1 MKTIALAGFLDET
14 LDIGNFK
21 DVSNNG
27 LQIEN
32 SGEVSRVAVGVD
44 ASLRGFRAAV
54 EAGADLMVCHH
65 GLSWGDSLKRIT
77 GLNYQLVSYAVAHNL
92 AVYAAHLPLD
102 AHPVYGNNAQLCK
115 LLGVGHKKPAFGY
128 HGNDIGFVGTLARPM
143 SFEAFCGLVRERIS
157 PTAQALAF
165 GKKTVRTIGVVSG
178 GACEMLDQAVALGCD
193 AYLTGEPGLIGYTLA
208 ENLGANA
215 LFAGHYATETWG
227 VKALGKLI
235 AGKFKLPVAEID
247 FKIGY

>member
-1 MKTIALAGFLDET
+1 MKTDEVAEFLDKT
-14 LDIGNFK
+14 LDIGKFK

-27 LQIEN
+27 LQIAN
-32 SGEVSRVAVGVD
+32 RGEVSRVAVGVD

-54 EAGADLMVCHH
+54 AAGANLMICHH

-77 GLNYQLVSYAVAHNL
+77 GLNYQLVSYAIGHGL

-115 LLGVGHKKPAFGY
+115 ALGIGRKKAAFDY

-143 SFEAFCGLVRERIS
+143 SFEAFCGLVRERVAPKARS
-157 PTAQALAF
+157 LAF

-208 ENLGANA
+208 ENLGANV

-227 VKALGKLI
+227 VKALGRLVSSRL
-235 AGKFKLPVAEID
+235 KLPVSEID
-247 FKIGY
+247 FKIEY